1 MSAVKKPLKDTLDA
15 TGRLLA
21 DAEERRAEQ
30 VRLLEE
36 RAARGEDT
44 AESERVMRGLE
55 DTLTA
60 VRTYQWFVQQPPEL
74 S

>member
-1 MSAVKKPLKDTLDA
+1 MSAVKKPLEDTLDA

-36 RAARGEDT
+36 QAARGEDT
-44 AESERVMRGLE
+44 AEGERVLRGLE

-60 VRTYQWFVQQPPEL
+60 VRTYQWFIQQPPKT
-74 S
+74 

>member
-1 MSAVKKPLKDTLDA
+1 MKKLLEDTLDA

-30 VRLLEE
+30 VRLIEE
-36 RAARGEDT
+36 QAARGEDT
-44 AESERVMRGLE
+44 AESERVLRGLE

-60 VRTYQWFVQQPPEL
+60 VRTYQWFIQQPPKVP
-74 S
+74 